1 MQLCKSFN
9 RINNKFVSLTKRGS
23 LTPQPIEDLAL
34 LKFVFGFA
42 FGGVGGAWR
51 LDHNIK
57 EESQLHKPSV
67 SRTS

>member
-1 MQLCKSFN
+1 MQLCKSFY

-42 FGGVGGAWR
+42 SEGHG
-51 LDHNIK
+51 D
-57 EESQLHKPSV
+57 
-67 SRTS
+67 